1 MSAPSSQLDSSSVAG
16 STLRGIGMM
25 LAAIAIFGFVNAF
38 SKAILVKYGYSPT
51 QILFI
56 RGFAAMAVLIPFL
69 ARDNWAALRYLP
81 RPRLQVLRALL
92 SGADALMFFIA
103 IRYIPLADATTCYL
117 AAPIFVTALSAIFL
131 RERVGWRRWTAVMIG
146 FIGVMI
152 ALKPTGASFS
162 WPALIALA
170 GSFFQS
176 IFMLLTRKVRGTD
189 GIFLSLTQVIASFA
203 VGASGSLV
211 FWVPP
216 TWTIVLLLLASGI
229 VNVMGVLCLNRALT
243 LAPASVVAPFQYTI
257 IIWAI
262 LLGYLAFDDVPSPMT
277 LLGAAIVTAAG
288 IYIFF
293 RERAV
298 MRREPEPAP
307 PQSV

>member
-1 MSAPSSQLDSSSVAG
+1 MRAPSLQSDAQAVAG
-16 STLRGIGMM
+16 SALHGIAMM
-25 LAAIAIFGFVNAF
+25 LCAIAIFGFVNAF
-38 SKAILVKYGYSPT
+38 SKAILVRYGYSPT

-69 ARDNWAALRYLP
+69 ARDNWAALRTIQ
-81 RPRLQVLRALL
+81 RPRVQVLRALL

-131 RERVGWRRWTAVMIG
+131 RERVGWRRWSAVAIG

-203 VGASGSLV
+203 IGASGSLV

-216 TWTIVLLLLASGI
+216 PWTIVLLLLASGI

-262 LLGYLAFDDVPSPMT
+262 LLGYLAFDDVPSLTT

-293 RERAV
+293 RERKLLQ
-298 MRREPEPAP
+298 REPQPNP
-307 PQSV
+307 PPV